1 MTENHRPSHL
11 STADVAQDQAE
22 ESTFGPDQEMEQ
34 IEHFQEGRPMPLLPG
49 EDTDRF
55 QSRWVAIQ
63 AKLRQDLDAVWL
75 AGLTLPWSQ
84 GQTEGQVT
92 KLKLL
97 RSQMYGRET
106 STWCGSGC

>member
-63 AKLRQDLDAVWL
+63 AKLRQDLDAVV